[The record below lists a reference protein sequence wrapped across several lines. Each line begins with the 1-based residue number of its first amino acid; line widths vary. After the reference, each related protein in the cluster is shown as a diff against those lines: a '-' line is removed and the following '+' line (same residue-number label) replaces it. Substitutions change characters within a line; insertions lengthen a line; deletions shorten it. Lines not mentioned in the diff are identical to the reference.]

1 MLFEETINLYQD
13 QVEAAVDQLYERAF
27 KNQVAENDLLL
38 VLENGLKNDYSEA
51 QLKRLKSSRYQI
63 GPHYIGLRYDTFYQF
78 INYYRKGIK
87 SKIEF
92 DKEFADDV
100 KTKESFLN
108 FYRDF
113 QLLLYMKF
121 WETDL
126 ILRRLSNLS
135 SLAQSKPYSW
145 EYSQNVFNRRRNIIQ
160 DEIVKPLQS
169 LCPMFSTLID
179 ELYYNQ
185 IRNAVAH
192 SQYFHLYDSIN
203 FTNKDQNQHYK
214 LTRITFDDWEKLF
227 TRVILLY
234 NYLIKNFNKY
244 QSLYQEEVREKQF
257 GLLVCFPEK
266 DLKGSQ
272 KTGWLKYDFSQ
283 KRWYWNQ

>member
-13 QVEAAVDQLYERAF
+13 QVEAAVDQLYDIAF

-38 VLENGLKNDYSEA
+38 VLENGLKNDYDKA
-51 QLKRLKSSRYQI
+51 QLKRLKSSPYQI

-92 DKEFADDV
+92 DKEFGDDV

-126 ILRRLSNLS
+126 ILRRLTNLS
-135 SLAQSKPYSW
+135 SLAQGIPYSW
-145 EYSQNVFNRRRNIIQ
+145 EYSQNIFNKRRNIIQ
-160 DEIVKPLQS
+160 DEIVKPLS
-169 LCPMFSTLID
+169 TVSPLFSVLIN
-179 ELYYNQ
+179 EIYSNQ

-192 SQYFHLYDSIN
+192 SQYYILFDSIN
-203 FTNKDQNQHYK
+203 LTNKDQNPYNK
-214 LTRITFDDWEKLF
+214 LTRISFDDWEKMF
-227 TRVILLY
+227 TKVMLLY
-234 NYLIKNFNKY
+234 NFLIKNFNKY
-244 QSLYQEEVREKQF
+244 QAKYQDNARDKQF
-257 GLLVCFPEK
+257 GLLVNFPEK
-266 DLKGSQ
+266 DVKGLL